1 MDTIIFDLDDT
12 LADTYRATKKANRA
26 LFFHLLRTGRLRLVK
41 ALLLREH
48 TDFLM
53 SREDILLYD
62 SHDFIAHFIRDA
74 DPGMPQDRIDAACTL
89 YDLAFFS
96 AFGLVEGARDLLAFL
111 NPRYRL
117 ALVTDG
123 AKRWQEEKLRRLG
136 IAPFFDRIIISGEVG
151 SSKLNDE
158 NFRMAL
164 EGGEDR
170 VYVVGDRLE
179 TDIRGGNA
187 IGATTILVRRGTFA
201 YDRETDIIPDVTVT
215 SLAELYRVF
224 PAENATKGL

>member
-1 MDTIIFDLDDT
+1 
-12 LADTYRATKKANRA
+12 
-26 LFFHLLRTGRLRLVK
+26 
-41 ALLLREH
+41 
-48 TDFLM
+48 
-53 SREDILLYD
+53 
-62 SHDFIAHFIRDA
+62 
-74 DPGMPQDRIDAACTL
+74 
-89 YDLAFFS
+89 
-96 AFGLVEGARDLLAFL
+96 
-111 NPRYRL
+111 
-117 ALVTDG
+117 VTDG

-201 YDRETDIIPDVTVT
+201 YDRETDIVPDVTVT

-224 PAENATKGL
+224 PVE